1 MNPEPDRAQVRKAEK
16 AALEACIE
24 RQRVDLIVESSRWR
38 EATRG
43 IDHAWHAIARWKGP
57 LYAVGGIV
65 LIATA
70 RKPGALKRWARRGV
84 AGAFLAQRVRR
95 LVSAFR

>member
-1 MNPEPDRAQVRKAEK
+1 MKPEPDRAKVRKAEK

-65 LIATA
+65 LIATV
-70 RKPGALKRWARRGV
+70 RKPGALSRWARHGM
-84 AGAFLAQRVRR
+84 AGAFLAQRIGRVVKILR
-95 LVSAFR
+95 